1 MKLCLACRRN
11 FSREGWEC
19 PACGYEPPE
28 QDGIRLFAAR
38 EAEAGDGFDERS
50 FEHLPSAEVASFWF
64 RARNRLVLWALETYF
79 PHARSML
86 EVGCGTGYVLSGVA
100 SAFPQI
106 RLVGSELFPAGL
118 ATAAFRAPSAELLQA
133 DARKL
138 PYSQEFDVVG
148 AFDVLEHIEEDQ
160 EVLAELH
167 RAVRPAGG
175 LLVTVPQHPKLWS
188 PVDDYSRHV
197 RRYVRRELVAK
208 LNRAGF
214 DLMRLTSFVTLL
226 LPVMAL
232 SRLRQRRSRGFDPL
246 AEYRSPAFVDSALG
260 CVMAAERSLIRAG
273 VSLPSGGS
281 LLAVASRR

>member
-106 RLVGSELFPAGL
+106 RLVGSELFPDG
-118 ATAAFRAPSAELLQA
+118 
-133 DARKL
+133 
-138 PYSQEFDVVG
+138 
-148 AFDVLEHIEEDQ
+148 LEHIEEDQ